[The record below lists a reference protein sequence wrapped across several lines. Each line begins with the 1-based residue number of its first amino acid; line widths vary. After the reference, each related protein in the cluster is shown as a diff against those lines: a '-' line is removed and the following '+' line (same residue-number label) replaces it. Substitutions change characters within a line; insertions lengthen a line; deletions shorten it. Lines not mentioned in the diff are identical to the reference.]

1 MKRRDEPSSLMSE
14 DEEENYFVSLS
25 DLMTGVLFV
34 FVILTTALALH
45 YHLKAGE
52 LDKAKGDTLKAL
64 GNAAKAEEVA
74 KEARKGAE
82 NAKGKVQ
89 IAEKDASV
97 ARGEAKKVQE
107 ALDAL
112 AKILR
117 EREQLRKQELEAL
130 VSRLYAKGFTVELD
144 ESNGTLRLPER
155 LLFRAGEA
163 RLQPAGERALRVLAR
178 EMLGTVIKGGGSG
191 PLKWEAVY
199 VEGHTDDVPIRT
211 PEFASNWELSS
222 ARAINTFK
230 ALIDAKP
237 DLSHL
242 TNPLG
247 RAIFGISG
255 YGEKRPV
262 ADNATDEGRQ
272 KNRRIDIRF
281 VMAYPSQAEIAEMEK
296 KLKQATETMEATK
309 P

>member
-1 MKRRDEPSSLMSE
+1 MKRRAEPSSLMSE

-52 LDKAKGDTLKAL
+52 LEQAKVETIKAIEE
-64 GNAAKAEEVA
+64 AEE
-74 KEARKGAE
+74 AREGAE
-82 NAKGKVQ
+82 EAKGKARE
-89 IAEKDASV
+89 AEKDAIA
-97 ARGEAKKVQE
+97 ARVEAKKVQE

-117 EREQLRKQELEAL
+117 EREKLRKQELEAL
-130 VSRLYAKGFTVELD
+130 VSRLYAKGFTVDLD

-163 RLQPAGERALRVLAR
+163 RLQPSGERALKVLAR
-178 EMLGTVIKGGGSG
+178 EMQETVIKGGGTG

-230 ALIDAKP
+230 ALINAKP
-237 DLSHL
+237 DLEYL

-281 VMAYPSQAEIAEMEK
+281 VMAYPSQAEIEEMEK
-296 KLKQATETMEATK
+296 KLKQATEPTK

>member
-1 MKRRDEPSSLMSE
+1 MKKKYEQASLLNE

-45 YHLKAGE
+45 YHTKSVESDKQSRE
-52 LDKAKGDTLKAL
+52 LEKAKQGVIEAR
-64 GNAAKAEEVA
+64 GKAEE
-74 KEARKGAE
+74 
-82 NAKGKVQ
+82 
-89 IAEKDASV
+89 
-97 ARGEAKKVQE
+97 VQE

-112 AKILR
+112 AKVLR

-130 VSRLYAKGFTVELD
+130 VTRLEARGFSVDLD

-155 LLFRAGEA
+155 LLFTAGEA
-163 RLQPAGERALRVLAR
+163 KIQPNGERALEILAK
-178 EMLGTVIKGGGSG
+178 EMLPTVMIGGGTG

-199 VEGHTDDVPIRT
+199 VEGHTDDIPIST
-211 PEFASNWELSS
+211 NEFASNWELSS

-230 ALIDAKP
+230 ALLKARP
-237 DLSHL
+237 SLEYL

-247 RAIFGISG
+247 KRIFGISG

-262 ADNATDEGRQ
+262 GDNSKEAGRQ

-281 VMAYPSQAEIAEMEK
+281 VMAYPSQSEIDDMER
-296 KLKQATETMEATK
+296 KLKEASKKMESVK